1 MEDLAGQP
9 LDAGG
14 RGPLADADGDHAR
27 REQQH
32 VAALDVL
39 VVPAVDLAGAGE
51 ARVLGVDQLGQLGL
65 ALAGRHRQ
73 RGDRDPVADPHAG
86 VAGEQQV
93 GQRVDEEVVAG
104 RAGEVTRPK
113 PPRTSSLRMPAV
125 RYAGQLARAT
135 ASRSSRSR

>member
-1 MEDLAGQP
+1 MGEVGVEDLAGEP

-14 RGPLADADGDHAR
+14 RRTLPDADGDHAR
-27 REQQH
+27 RQQQD

-65 ALAGRHRQ
+65 ALARRHREA
-73 RGDRDPVADPHAG
+73 GDGHPVAHPHAG
-86 VAGEQQV
+86 VAGEEQV

-104 RAGEVTRPK
+104 RAGW
-113 PPRTSSLRMPAV
+113 
-125 RYAGQLARAT
+125 
-135 ASRSSRSR
+135 